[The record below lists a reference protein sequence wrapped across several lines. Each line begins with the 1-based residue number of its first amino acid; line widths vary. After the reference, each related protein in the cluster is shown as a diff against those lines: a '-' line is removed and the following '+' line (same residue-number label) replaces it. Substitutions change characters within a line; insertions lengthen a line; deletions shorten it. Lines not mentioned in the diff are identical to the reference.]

1 MDKLKILFIS
11 RAYPPIIGG
20 IENQNYELGEW
31 LGKIAEIKILANKR
45 GKKFLPF
52 FLPYVGIKALFIA
65 RKYDVI
71 LLGDGVLSVIGYKLK
86 FFYKK
91 PVICVVH
98 GLDLTFKNFFYQK
111 LWVGVFMKKID
122 KFIAVG
128 NETVKVA
135 KEKGVPESKIF
146 FIPNG
151 VDTEKNLVS
160 GTKNDLEKIIGQS
173 IANKKI
179 LLTSGRLAKRK
190 GVAWFISKVMPKLD
204 EEFLYIIAG
213 DGPDKK
219 NIQNAIKNAN
229 LENRAMVLGYVSDEK
244 RNILLNNADLF
255 LQPNIKIQGDM
266 EGFGISVIEAGAC
279 NLPVIASNLEGLKD
293 AIIDGQNGFLV
304 ESENTEA
311 WTQKINELMSNDNFR
326 QEFGVKARQYV
337 INNFSWKIIVEK
349 YLNEIEKVTN
359 KNF

>member
-20 IENQNYELGEW
+20 IENQNYELGKW

-179 LLTSGRLAKRK
+179 LLTSGRLTKRK

-219 NIQNAIKNAN
+219 NIRNAIKNAN

-293 AIIDGQNGFLV
+293 AIIDRQNGFLV

-326 QEFGVKARQYV
+326 QEFGAKARQYI
-337 INNFSWKIIVEK
+337 INNFSWKIIAEK
-349 YLNEIEKVTN
+349 YLEEIRKVTN